1 LIAVPKV
8 VNVHEAKT
16 HLSQLLA
23 EVEQGAEIILAR
35 GGKPCAKLIAFGPR
49 QPRPL
54 GFARGRFTVP
64 RDFLAPLPEAE
75 LQSWEPM

>member
-1 LIAVPKV
+1 M

-35 GGKPCAKLIAFGPR
+35 GGKPCAKLVAFGPR

-54 GFARGRFTVP
+54 GFARGRFIVP
-64 RDFLAPLPEAE
+64 ADFLAPLPEAE
-75 LQSWEPM
+75 LQSWEPN